1 VNKELDLQVKK
12 LQMEQQ
18 ILRRKEL
25 SLLKRAETNENAEIA
40 RNVRAYQKRRLIDK
54 QLDVDE

>member
-1 VNKELDLQVKK
+1 
-12 LQMEQQ
+12 MEQQ

>member
-1 VNKELDLQVKK
+1 MNKELDLQVKK